1 VNVPKTEQKPE
12 ILRDGELTERS
23 EHIDFSFSAMKE
35 STDRLIT
42 LDQKP
47 ERYEKPITAQ
57 QKAKN

>member
-1 VNVPKTEQKPE
+1 MPKTEQKPE
-12 ILRDGELTERS
+12 IFRDNNDLTERS

-47 ERYEKPITAQ
+47 
-57 QKAKN
+57 